1 MKSVTYLLQ
10 ISIWGGKACVE
21 NNEATFTDR
30 DVSGYNILSSFHVTG
45 ASLSSILFNLH
56 TQ

>member
-10 ISIWGGKACVE
+10 ISIWGGKAWVE
-21 NNEATFTDR
+21 NNAATSTDR
-30 DVSGYNILSSFHVTG
+30 YVSGYKISSSFHVTG